1 MTFQKETSSSLLFSV
16 IRNQISY
23 HMSELLK
30 DKQSKTKGNK
40 CCEVTLSVRYILSIF
55 LHSKKITFNLRVAVP
70 PSPQG
75 ETEGVLLEKKG
86 TATRTLHCIQRFYK
100 KKIPLRTSLPKIQGN
115 KGNQGKKELD
125 LLLIFLHSSQTV
137 IES

>member
-30 DKQSKTKGNK
+30 DKQIKTKGNK

-100 KKIPLRTSLPKIQGN
+100 KKIPLRTSLPKN
-115 KGNQGKKELD
+115 SRK
-125 LLLIFLHSSQTV
+125 
-137 IES
+137 

>member
-1 MTFQKETSSSLLFSV
+1 
-16 IRNQISY
+16 
-23 HMSELLK
+23 MSELLK
-30 DKQSKTKGNK
+30 DKQIKTKGNK

-86 TATRTLHCIQRFYK
+86 TATRMLHCIQRFYK

-115 KGNQGKKELD
+115 KGNQGKKRVRFASD
-125 LLLIFLHSSQTV
+125 FSSFFSNCYRIITCFVNQTNHG
-137 IES
+137 

>member
-1 MTFQKETSSSLLFSV
+1 MMCQLLRVYLTFQKETSSSLLFSV

-100 KKIPLRTSLPKIQGN
+100 KKFHLEQACLKFKEIKVTKE
-115 KGNQGKKELD
+115 KK
-125 LLLIFLHSSQTV
+125 S
-137 IES
+137 

>member
-1 MTFQKETSSSLLFSV
+1 
-16 IRNQISY
+16 
-23 HMSELLK
+23 MSELLK

-40 CCEVTLSVRYILSIF
+40 CCEVTQSVRYILSIF
-55 LHSKKITFNLRVAVP
+55 LHSKKNTFNLRVAVP

-115 KGNQGKKELD
+115 KGNQGKRVRFASD
-125 LLLIFLHSSQTV
+125 FSSFFSNCYRIITSFV
-137 IES
+137 NPTNHG

>member
-30 DKQSKTKGNK
+30 DKQIKTKGNK

-55 LHSKKITFNLRVAVP
+55 LHSKKITFNLRAAVP

-115 KGNQGKKELD
+115 KGN
-125 LLLIFLHSSQTV
+125 
-137 IES
+137 